1 MRSVVIAFIAGTLFG
16 LGLTISRMIDPAKV
30 LGFLDLAGEWDASL
44 ALVMAAALVVMSLAY
59 RLAAG
64 RQAPL
69 FAERFQVPTRRDI
82 TSRLVGGAAL
92 FGIGWGLVGLCP
104 GPAIS
109 GLGLGLPQ
117 VAQFVLAMLV
127 GMAVHRFMFLKKGSH

>member
-1 MRSVVIAFIAGTLFG
+1 ML
-16 LGLTISRMIDPAKV
+16 
-30 LGFLDLAGEWDASL
+30 
-44 ALVMAAALVVMSLAY
+44 AALVVMSLAY
-59 RLAAG
+59 RVAAG
-64 RQAPL
+64 RSAPL
-69 FAERFQVPTRRDI
+69 FAEKFQVSTRRDI

-117 VAQFVLAMLV
+117 IAQFVLAMLA
-127 GMAVHRFMFLKKGSH
+127 GMAIHRFLFSKTGSH